1 MAKDSSTT
9 RISRSRTDELRREI
23 DESLGSGAWARR
35 LASRTFLLSAMIWS
49 AFVLIVGATVVI
61 TRELPKVDKDRVMSS
76 TRVARAEFKIVDEVA
91 TEQARNSRRVVA
103 PRVCVQVA
111 SVFVELRAALDN
123 LPLVV
128 QGASTPEELD
138 PELRRQ
144 FALTPQSLAALQ
156 GEVIDGKVSP
166 AWTDRVT
173 RLHEQL
179 LRTPIL
185 GEEDYREATGA
196 TREIELRVS
205 SPAAHDHSTEPAAA
219 SAAAPPAAAA
229 SVATNAAAPTEPA
242 MVLRVPATSA
252 LTIANPSLDQSLRTL
267 VAAAGFSGP
276 LIDVVTTRLTSPK
289 KATYVLDPAA
299 SAAVQAAEA
308 AAVKPIIATFPAGE
322 VVYKRGDILKDLDYT
337 KVVALS
343 RAERQTL
350 KWWQVW
356 GKRLATFGLVAAI
369 AAATA
374 GYAALFVPRIQ
385 RNPSRTLGVAGLLA
399 LMTIIGCWAS
409 ISKPALIALTGV
421 APTVFATVILV
432 IAYNQRVAL
441 AFGSLHG
448 ILMCVALDQPIGI
461 YAVMVAGIGA
471 AVWKLKEVRDRESLV
486 RMGLFVSIALAVGTV
501 LVNLIELPPTTEA
514 LRQAA
519 GDAFFAGVGGFAAA
533 IITLGLL
540 PTLERTFGLVTGLK
554 LIELRDPKQPLLRQL
569 QQRAPGTYNHSLT
582 IASLGEA
589 AAESVGADGLL
600 TYVGALYHDIGKMNK
615 PDYFVENQPPGFNRH
630 DKLSPAMSLLVIVGH
645 VKDGMELAREFNL
658 PRPLHHFIE
667 SHHGTTLVEYF
678 YHRARR
684 LAEEAGRG
692 LGNLGEDHEEAELPA
707 EIEYRYPGP
716 RPRTKEAAIIMLCD
730 AVESASRTMAD
741 PTPSRI
747 DQLVRGIATKRLMD
761 GQFDECDL
769 TLRELNTIVETVSKT
784 LASIYHGRIVYPASA
799 AAGSG
804 TGPSAPAT
812 TIGAAPGP
820 KTTKERAESVT
831 AEH

>member
-1 MAKDSSTT
+1 MAKETSTS
-9 RISRSRTDELRREI
+9 RVARSRTDELRREI
-23 DESLGSGAWARR
+23 DESLGSRNWVKR
-35 LASRTFLLSAMIWS
+35 LGSRTFLLSVMIWS

-61 TRELPKVDKDRVMSS
+61 TRELPKVDKGRVMSS
-76 TRVARAEFKIVDEVA
+76 TRVARANFSIIDEVA
-91 TEQARNSRRVVA
+91 TEQARNSRRVLA
-103 PRVCVQVA
+103 PRVCTQVA
-111 SVFVELRAALDN
+111 SVFLELRAALDN

-128 QGASTPEELD
+128 QGAGAADELD

-144 FALTPQSLAALQ
+144 FSLTPAALAALQ
-156 GEVIDGKVSP
+156 AEVNEGKVS
-166 AWTDRVT
+166 AGWTDRVT
-173 RLHEQL
+173 RLNEL
-179 LRTPIL
+179 LIRTPIL
-185 GEEDYREATGA
+185 GEEDYREVTGT
-196 TREIELRVS
+196 TREIELRLT
-205 SPAAHDHSTEPAAA
+205 PPRPDGDA
-219 SAAAPPAAAA
+219 AAAPDTAPPGPMEPSLPA
-229 SVATNAAAPTEPA
+229 
-242 MVLRVPATSA
+242 VLRVPATSA

-276 LIDVVTTRLTSPK
+276 LVDVVTTRLTSPK
-289 KATYVLDPAA
+289 KATYVLDAAA
-299 SAAVQAAEA
+299 SASVQAAEA

-322 VVYKRGDILKDLDYT
+322 VVYKRGEILKDLDYL
-337 KVVALS
+337 KVLALGE
-343 RAERQTL
+343 AERRDL
-350 KWWQVW
+350 AWWQVW
-356 GKRLATFGLVAAI
+356 GKRLATFLLVAAI

-385 RNPSRTLGVAGLLA
+385 RSPSRTLGVAGLLA
-399 LMTIIGCWAS
+399 LMTLLGCWAS
-409 ISKPALIALTGV
+409 ISKPALIAMTGV
-421 APTVFATVILV
+421 APTVFATIILV

-448 ILMCVALDQPIGI
+448 ILMCVALDQPIGV
-461 YAVMVAGIGA
+461 YAIMVAGIGA
-471 AVWKLKEVRDRESLV
+471 AVWNLKEVRDRESLV
-486 RMGLFVSIALAVGTV
+486 RTGLFVAAALAIGTI
-501 LVNLIELPPTTEA
+501 LVNLIELPPTREA
-514 LRQAA
+514 IRQAG
-519 GDAFFAGVGGFAAA
+519 GDALFAGIGGFAAA
-533 IITLGLL
+533 IVTLALL
-540 PTLERTFGLVTGLK
+540 PALERTFGLVTGLK

-589 AAESVGADGLL
+589 AAESIGADGLL

-645 VKDGMELAREFNL
+645 VKDGLELAREFNL

-692 LGNLGEDHEEAELPA
+692 ISAAGLGEEHEEAELPA

-784 LASIYHGRIVYPASA
+784 LASIYHGRIVYPGGASTGGTLG
-799 AAGSG
+799 GSG
-804 TGPSAPAT
+804 GGGAGAT
-812 TIGAAPGP
+812 TIRERTGAGVAG
-820 KTTKERAESVT
+820 
-831 AEH
+831 H